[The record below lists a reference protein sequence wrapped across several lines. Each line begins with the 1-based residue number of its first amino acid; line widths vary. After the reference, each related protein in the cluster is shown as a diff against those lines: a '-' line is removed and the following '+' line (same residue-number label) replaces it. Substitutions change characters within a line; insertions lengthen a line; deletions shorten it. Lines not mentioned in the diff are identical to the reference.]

1 MKNPGYNQN
10 IAPGSSVSFGFNVNE
25 KVSENEFSNYELK
38 SFSEYVKEQ
47 EEEEEI
53 VPNPDEEEEEI
64 IPDPD
69 EEDEESE
76 EADYIVPEPA
86 NFDDCP
92 EPGEFESIG
101 EAYVKEATWDDIITD
116 ESGIQYVKNQ
126 ILISAYMGADKEIF
140 EELAQE
146 IGANIVGYI
155 ELTNDYQFEFTEG
168 KTFEE
173 LNTII
178 DYLNSYSFIS
188 TVTLNYAYELETEA
202 KTNDKLYKD
211 NYYCYTKEQFY
222 DKDNDRLHDINGINY
237 VAGTV
242 FIDTLAERDT
252 KDKYVLNEKYNSK
265 TDALKTAIYKD
276 DWNETTPNGDNW
288 GLEALNV
295 LSAWDYIDN
304 SSSVKVGVFDAGFT
318 TKHEDLEYAG
328 LAHNLTEEIQY
339 VINEQGAEEKQNLA
353 MHGTHVAGI
362 ISAIHNNEKGISGVA
377 TNVELYAYGLG
388 EKGQYTPYKSMMRDK
403 LAFANL
409 IGNHVKVINVSLG
422 YKYELVYKA
431 TNNIGNNREIVEDE
445 AACMEEFFEK
455 MILAGYDFVICVA
468 AGNANNNYPYKV
480 DAKFD
485 YYLTNITKEIV
496 KKRIIVVGA
505 IRQNVEHDGYNMA
518 GFSNPGERVDVCAP
532 GVDILS
538 TVPLKYDPCG
548 YALLEGTSMA
558 TPYVAGIVALMYQ
571 ANPSLRAEVIK
582 EYLIESSSQTIGYEL
597 SNYNINHYDTE
608 TLERIKSYQYG
619 LPNAKICVELAQ
631 SYVATEANDITYP
644 AGIIMGVTKEEDNTL
659 LGGVQFTAYRKGSV
673 EDIIDSYNDGVYC
686 FYFESSEDI
695 DKNYGQYESVL
706 PEGTYDIYV
715 SKEGYLPFCI
725 ENVEVY
731 RDEAKTMETVYL
743 NKWSKASKAYVQAT
757 VINALTGEME
767 SDVTIKLR
775 KGWNNTKGDYV
786 KNALGKDVSTLS
798 LLDGTVDIK
807 VPTGSYTVELQKNG
821 FITEYYN
828 VISSEDNDSLRM
840 IISPILSDDDYRIVL
855 TWDDVYDLDAHI
867 NYYQNNEWILHCGY
881 FYRTIRYSDGQ
892 TISLDL
898 DKRWNGPETIT
909 ITKTSKFIQD
919 GGVFKFSVHNYSNF
933 NEYDSYIWENSNT
946 KVKVYSGNKLVT
958 TYYVPENKI
967 GTVWH
972 AFDISEDGIRRVDE
986 FYSVN
991 DTFDIK

>member
-1 MKNPGYNQN
+1 MKKKVLLKVKKVLASMLVMIMCLSTINITALAEGLVEVAENVAGEDTGVTDVINDENVPNEELTEDITSEEPQTVSVFEKDGVKYTFTLYSSWNTGYNASIRIDNNTEEKIDDWKIEMLYDGSISSVWNAVIVSGENGKYIIKNADWNQDIDAGSYVEFGLSGQESFINFPTSFAMLNSMTVKNSEDYSIEYSITNDWGAGFTGRVVINNNSEVAIEDWILEFDSENEISSAWDCVILSNEGSHYVVKNPGYNQN

-25 KVSENEFSNYELK
+25 KVSENELSNYELK

-53 VPNPDEEEEEI
+53 IPDPEEEENLDEEQEI
-64 IPDPD
+64 K
-69 EEDEESE
+69 EDEESE

-86 NFDDCP
+86 NFDHCP

-140 EELAQE
+140 EEIADE

-155 ELTNDYQFEFTEG
+155 ELTNDYQLEFTEG

-188 TVTLNYAYELETEA
+188 TVTLNYAYEIETEE
-202 KTNDKLYKD
+202 KTNDKLYNDK
-211 NYYCYTKEQFY
+211 YYCVTEKNVYDY
-222 DKDNDRLHDINGINY
+222 DKDLKNDITNTKRLE
-237 VAGTV
+237 GTV
-242 FIDTLAERDT
+242 FVDTLVERDK

-304 SSSVKVGVFDAGFT
+304 SSSVKVGVFDVGFA

-328 LAHNLTEEIQY
+328 LANNVEEE
-339 VINEQGAEEKQNLA
+339 VIEVYDEESNTKKEEYISK
-353 MHGTHVAGI
+353 HGTHVAGI

-377 TNVELYAYGLG
+377 TNVELYAYGFG
-388 EKGQYTPYKSMMRDK
+388 EKGQYTPYQSIMRDK

-422 YKYELVYKA
+422 YKYEVVYKA
-431 TNNIGNNREIVEDE
+431 TNNIGNNRELVEDE

-468 AGNANNNYPYKV
+468 AGNTNKDYPYKV

-485 YYLTNITKEIV
+485 HYLTNITKEIV

-548 YALLEGTSMA
+548 YALLEGTTLCNRNSS
-558 TPYVAGIVALMYQ
+558 
-571 ANPSLRAEVIK
+571 ANVPS
-582 EYLIESSSQTIGYEL
+582 
-597 SNYNINHYDTE
+597 
-608 TLERIKSYQYG
+608 
-619 LPNAKICVELAQ
+619 
-631 SYVATEANDITYP
+631 
-644 AGIIMGVTKEEDNTL
+644 
-659 LGGVQFTAYRKGSV
+659 
-673 EDIIDSYNDGVYC
+673 
-686 FYFESSEDI
+686 
-695 DKNYGQYESVL
+695 
-706 PEGTYDIYV
+706 
-715 SKEGYLPFCI
+715 
-725 ENVEVY
+725 
-731 RDEAKTMETVYL
+731 
-743 NKWSKASKAYVQAT
+743 
-757 VINALTGEME
+757 
-767 SDVTIKLR
+767 
-775 KGWNNTKGDYV
+775 
-786 KNALGKDVSTLS
+786 
-798 LLDGTVDIK
+798 
-807 VPTGSYTVELQKNG
+807 
-821 FITEYYN
+821 
-828 VISSEDNDSLRM
+828 
-840 IISPILSDDDYRIVL
+840 
-855 TWDDVYDLDAHI
+855 
-867 NYYQNNEWILHCGY
+867 
-881 FYRTIRYSDGQ
+881 
-892 TISLDL
+892 
-898 DKRWNGPETIT
+898 
-909 ITKTSKFIQD
+909 
-919 GGVFKFSVHNYSNF
+919 
-933 NEYDSYIWENSNT
+933 
-946 KVKVYSGNKLVT
+946 
-958 TYYVPENKI
+958 
-967 GTVWH
+967 
-972 AFDISEDGIRRVDE
+972 
-986 FYSVN
+986 
-991 DTFDIK
+991 